1 MIDVGNGRFSE
12 LQPSKSRYNVKEIST
27 IKKDQCS
34 EINYSIG
41 QELSAAMGKGK
52 KRKIGRNINVQPTA
66 MARRIFRSRGKG
78 AARTGRRIQDQES
91 GKRQIV
97 LDENDDENVYFSLPK
112 QKKRKTRQKHSLK
125 NSVDENR
132 PNSKKH

>member
-1 MIDVGNGRFSE
+1 
-12 LQPSKSRYNVKEIST
+12 
-27 IKKDQCS
+27 
-34 EINYSIG
+34 
-41 QELSAAMGKGK
+41 MGKGK

-132 PNSKKH
+132 PNPKKH

>member
-1 MIDVGNGRFSE
+1 MIVICNIVVHQVYLALEDCTGCPH
-12 LQPSKSRYNVKEIST
+12 LP
-27 IKKDQCS
+27 
-34 EINYSIG
+34 G
-41 QELSAAMGKGK
+41 QFHQLL
-52 KRKIGRNINVQPTA
+52 GRNINVQPTA

-112 QKKRKTRQKHSLK
+112 QKKRKTQQKHSLK

-132 PNSKKH
+132 PNPKKH